1 MKYRHKGMSIQIEAT
16 YEAISQT
23 AARMLVAQITLKSDS
38 VIGLPT
44 GSTPEGMYAYIVKM
58 AAEHIVDFREVVT
71 FNLDEYLNLSFDN
84 PQSYAYYMHKHLF
97 DKVNLSPLNTY
108 IPSGTHANAEAVCEA
123 YDKAIFQKGKI
134 DMQILGIGNNGHIG
148 FNEPD
153 IKFEAGTHLVQL
165 DAETIRAN
173 ARFFASAQEVP
184 KEAISIGIR
193 NIMQAKKVVLIAS
206 GAGKAGIVKQ
216 MLFGPITP
224 SVPASILQ
232 LHNDVTILLDSAA
245 AKEIVPL
252 LPTN

>member
-1 MKYRHKGMSIQIEAT
+1 MRYRHKGMTLQIEST

-23 AARMLVAQITLKSDS
+23 AARMLVAQITLKNDS

-44 GSTPEGMYAYIVKM
+44 GSTPEGMYAYLVKM
-58 AAEHIVDFREVVT
+58 AEEHIVDFRDVVT
-71 FNLDEYLNLSFDN
+71 FNLDEYLNIASDD
-84 PQSYAYYMHKHLF
+84 PQSYTYYMHKHLF
-97 DKVNLSPLNTY
+97 DQVNLQAKNTH
-108 IPSGTHANAEAVCEA
+108 IPSGTHSNADEVCQA
-123 YDKAIFQKGKI
+123 YDISIFQHGKI

-153 IKFEAGTHLVQL
+153 IKFEAGTHLVTL

-173 ARFFASAQEVP
+173 ARFFKTAQEVP

-206 GAGKAGIVKQ
+206 GEGKAEIVKQ

-224 SVPASILQ
+224 KVPASILQ
-232 LHNDVTILLDSAA
+232 LHNDVTILLDQAA
-245 AKEIVPL
+245 AKEILPL
-252 LPTN
+252 LSIQ